1 MKNKNSN
8 LPNGAVKM
16 TWVQS
21 QSCLM
26 SASTCRPSISHISTS
41 TQHLPGCSL
50 LKSMPFISS
59 SLSSTL
65 SGLVSGLPPKVT
77 YTLSLVFENIH
88 PNPHLLIFLF
98 FCMQKC
104 VPAHIPGKTWGA
116 RATLAWKGHFH
127 TAACT
132 VSSGKLHSS
141 QRRSLSFPWHF
152 QI

>member
-1 MKNKNSN
+1 MKNKNSI
-8 LPNGAVKM
+8 LPNGAVKT

-21 QSCLM
+21 QSCLV
-26 SASTCRPSISHISTS
+26 SVSTCRPSTSRISTS
-41 TQHLPGCSL
+41 TQHLPGRSL
-50 LKSMPFISS
+50 LKSIPFISS
-59 SLSSTL
+59 SL

-98 FCMQKC
+98 FCLQKW
-104 VPAHIPGKTWGA
+104 VPAHSPGKTWRA

-132 VSSGKLHSS
+132 VLSGKSHGS